1 MRRYIIPLA
10 LCIIILCGC
19 SENQVSQGSTQ
30 ILNADGTPA
39 KEYSTVK
46 EIIADS
52 NTGGDNDAMPNYIEA
67 ADTAVAD
74 GNQVSVSA
82 TYFGNKNS
90 KIFHKSNCS
99 SAQKT
104 KEENRVYLSSRE
116 EFVAKGYSPC
126 KICNP

>member
-1 MRRYIIPLA
+1 MKRYIAPLI
-10 LCIIILCGC
+10 LCIILLCGC
-19 SENQVSQGSTQ
+19 SDNQVSQGSTQ

-39 KEYSTVK
+39 KEYSTLK
-46 EIIADS
+46 EVIADS
-52 NTGGDNDAMPNYIEA
+52 NAGENNDMPNYIDGS
-67 ADTAVAD
+67 DTAVAD
-74 GNQVSVSA
+74 VNQVSVPA

-104 KEENRVYLSSRE
+104 KEENRVYLSSRD
-116 EFVAKGYSPC
+116 EFVSKGYSPC

>member
-1 MRRYIIPLA
+1 MRRYIAPLI
-10 LCIIILCGC
+10 LCIILLCGC
-19 SENQVSQGSTQ
+19 SDNQVSQGSTQ

-39 KEYSTVK
+39 KEYSTLK
-46 EIIADS
+46 EVIADS
-52 NTGGDNDAMPNYIEA
+52 NAGENNDMPNYIDGS
-67 ADTAVAD
+67 DTAVAD

-104 KEENRVYLSSRE
+104 KEENRVYLSSRD
-116 EFVAKGYSPC
+116 EFVSKGYSSC

>member
-1 MRRYIIPLA
+1 MRRYIAPLI
-10 LCIIILCGC
+10 LCIILLCGC
-19 SENQVSQGSTQ
+19 SDNQVSQGSTQ

-39 KEYSTVK
+39 KEYSTLK
-46 EIIADS
+46 EVIADS
-52 NTGGDNDAMPNYIEA
+52 NAGENNNMPNYIDGS
-67 ADTAVAD
+67 DTAVAD

-90 KIFHKSNCS
+90 KIFHTANCS

-104 KEENRVYLSSRE
+104 KEENRVYLSSRD
-116 EFVAKGYSPC
+116 EFVSKGYSPC

>member
-1 MRRYIIPLA
+1 MRRYIAPLI
-10 LCIIILCGC
+10 LCIILLCGC
-19 SENQVSQGSTQ
+19 SDNQVSQGSTQ

-39 KEYSTVK
+39 KEYSTLQEV
-46 EIIADS
+46 IADS
-52 NTGGDNDAMPNYIEA
+52 NAGENNNMPNYIDGS
-67 ADTAVAD
+67 DTAVAD

-104 KEENRVYLSSRE
+104 KEENRVYLSSRD
-116 EFVAKGYSPC
+116 EFVSKGYSPC

>member
-1 MRRYIIPLA
+1 MRRYIAPLI
-10 LCIIILCGC
+10 LCIILLCGC
-19 SENQVSQGSTQ
+19 SDNQVSQGSTQ

-39 KEYSTVK
+39 KEYSTLK
-46 EIIADS
+46 EVIADS
-52 NTGGDNDAMPNYIEA
+52 NAGENNNMPNYIDGS
-67 ADTAVAD
+67 DTAVAD

-104 KEENRVYLSSRE
+104 KEENRVYLSSRD
-116 EFVAKGYSPC
+116 EFVSKGYSPC